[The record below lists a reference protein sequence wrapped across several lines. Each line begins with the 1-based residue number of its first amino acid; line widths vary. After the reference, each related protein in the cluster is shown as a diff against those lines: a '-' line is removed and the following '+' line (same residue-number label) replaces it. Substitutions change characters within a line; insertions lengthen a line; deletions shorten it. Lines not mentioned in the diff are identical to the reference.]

1 MRVGKR
7 LLKPETVTWL
17 REVLQEGELTR
28 SAIAREL
35 CERDGWKNR
44 QGVPCAASARTAL
57 PRLAEALALPLP
69 APLPQ
74 PDNRAGADPG
84 SVHAKPFAGRLEQ
97 LGAVRLRLVEERAER
112 GLWRSMLLA
121 CHPLG
126 EARAPGKRLTYLLES
141 AHEGVLGGLS
151 FVAAPMRLGPRD
163 KLLGWSPRA
172 REAHLEEVLSNDRFL
187 ILDWIKVP
195 HLASHAL
202 GIAARQVPADWQR
215 RHGVLPLLL
224 ETCVGPDQTGTSYQA
239 AGWDGVGETGGKVP
253 GTEIVL
259 APKQVWLR
267 ALDASWKER
276 LRAEP
281 ERQLGVFPSLE
292 LDEDAGWG
300 EREFGRSDLSDGR
313 LRERMV
319 AMGTAWERVPG
330 ALLPAVFAHKAAQVG
345 AYRFLHNDQVSATD
359 VLQPHRE
366 ALVERCRQQASVLL
380 VQDTTTLNYS
390 GLAGVADGLGPLGDK
405 SKASAGLYVHAAVA
419 FTEGGRP
426 LGVSGLEVWA
436 RAKQGEEKP
445 AEKESGRWLAGFE
458 QGVQLAAACPGTRVT
473 VVGDRESDIYTL
485 FERQA
490 QCSEQVGL
498 VVRVSAGRQRRVS
511 AEEWIDGVRTE
522 WLRPLQAHMDCLRP
536 VARNRKVVIDS
547 RGGKSPRKRR
557 VARTE
562 LRIAWVELQPPKT
575 RPGAAALGMLAV
587 QVREMEE
594 TAGEEPLEWLLLASD
609 GEKANKAQALRIVR
623 QYEGRWP
630 IEEYFR
636 VLKSGTR
643 VEDRRLRDAAALGKC
658 LAFDAVAAWRVFDLG
673 RAARDC
679 PQAPARR
686 FLSRAERDCILAVVR
701 RERLLPPGERGRPP
715 PEGIRWWVL
724 RMASMVG
731 FHPSKR
737 RPAPGNEKM
746 WQAYRLMRAM
756 VRGIEAHVAAVDRD

>member
-267 ALDASWKER
+267 ALDAGWKER

-445 AEKESGRWLAGFE
+445 AEKESGRWLADSSR
-458 QGVQLAAACPGTRVT
+458 ACSWR
-473 VVGDRESDIYTL
+473 
-485 FERQA
+485 
-490 QCSEQVGL
+490 
-498 VVRVSAGRQRRVS
+498 
-511 AEEWIDGVRTE
+511 
-522 WLRPLQAHMDCLRP
+522 RP
-536 VARNRKVVIDS
+536 V
-547 RGGKSPRKRR
+547 
-557 VARTE
+557 
-562 LRIAWVELQPPKT
+562 
-575 RPGAAALGMLAV
+575 
-587 QVREMEE
+587 
-594 TAGEEPLEWLLLASD
+594 
-609 GEKANKAQALRIVR
+609 
-623 QYEGRWP
+623 
-630 IEEYFR
+630 
-636 VLKSGTR
+636 
-643 VEDRRLRDAAALGKC
+643 
-658 LAFDAVAAWRVFDLG
+658 
-673 RAARDC
+673 
-679 PQAPARR
+679 PAR
-686 FLSRAERDCILAVVR
+686 
-701 RERLLPPGERGRPP
+701 G
-715 PEGIRWWVL
+715 
-724 RMASMVG
+724 
-731 FHPSKR
+731 
-737 RPAPGNEKM
+737 
-746 WQAYRLMRAM
+746 
-756 VRGIEAHVAAVDRD
+756 

>member
-1 MRVGKR
+1 M
-7 LLKPETVTWL
+7 TWL

-97 LGAVRLRLVEERAER
+97 LGAVRLRLVQERAER

-267 ALDASWKER
+267 ALDARWKER

-405 SKASAGLYVHAAVA
+405 SKASAGLYVQAAVA

-485 FERQA
+485 FKRQA

-511 AEEWIDGVRTE
+511 AEEWIDGSVHGVVAAVAG
-522 WLRPLQAHMDCLRP
+522 AHGFLASGGAQPQGSDRL
-536 VARNRKVVIDS
+536 ARGQVPAQEAGGADGVTHRLGGIAAAEDTAGGRGAGHAGGAGAGNGRDG
-547 RGGKSPRKRR
+547 RGGAAGVVAAGQRRGEGEQGAGAAHRAAVRGQVADRGVFPRSQVRHARGGSPPAGRGGAGQVPGLRCRGR
-557 VARTE
+557 VAGVRSGPGGAGLPAGPGTPLPE
-562 LRIAWVELQPPKT
+562 PGGAGLHPGGGAE
-575 RPGAAALGMLAV
+575 GAAAA
-587 QVREMEE
+587 
-594 TAGEEPLEWLLLASD
+594 AGRARP
-609 GEKANKAQALRIVR
+609 
-623 QYEGRWP
+623 
-630 IEEYFR
+630 
-636 VLKSGTR
+636 
-643 VEDRRLRDAAALGKC
+643 AAARGHSLVGAAHGEHGGFSSQQEAAGAGQREDVAG
-658 LAFDAVAAWRVFDLG
+658 LSADAG
-673 RAARDC
+673 HGARD
-679 PQAPARR
+679 
-686 FLSRAERDCILAVVR
+686 
-701 RERLLPPGERGRPP
+701 
-715 PEGIRWWVL
+715 
-724 RMASMVG
+724 
-731 FHPSKR
+731 
-737 RPAPGNEKM
+737 
-746 WQAYRLMRAM
+746 
-756 VRGIEAHVAAVDRD
+756 

>member
-7 LLKPETVTWL
+7 LLKPQTVTWL
-17 REVLQEGELTR
+17 RDVLQEGELTR
-28 SAIAREL
+28 SSIAREF

-44 QGVPCAASARTAL
+44 QGVPCAASA
-57 PRLAEALALPLP
+57 
-69 APLPQ
+69 
-74 PDNRAGADPG
+74 
-84 SVHAKPFAGRLEQ
+84 RLEQ

-112 GLWRSMLLA
+112 GLWRSMLLD

-141 AHEGVLGGLS
+141 AHTGVLGGLS

-163 KLLGWSPRA
+163 KVLGWSPRA

-187 ILDWIKVP
+187 ILDWIEVP

-202 GIAARQVPADWQR
+202 GMAARQVPADWER
-215 RHGVLPLLL
+215 RHRVPPVLL
-224 ETCVGPDQTGTSYQA
+224 ETCVGPDQTGASYKA
-239 AGWDGVGETGGKVP
+239 AGWHGVGETGGKVP
-253 GTEIVL
+253 GTALVL
-259 APKQVWLR
+259 AHKQVWLR
-267 ALDASWKER
+267 ALDARWKER

-281 ERQLGVFPSLE
+281 ERLLGVFPSLE

-330 ALLPAVFAHKAAQVG
+330 ALLPAVFAHKAARVG

-366 ALVERCRQQASVLL
+366 ALVERCRQEASVLL

-390 GLAGVADGLGPLGDK
+390 GLAGVADAPGPLGDK

-436 RAKQGEEKP
+436 RAKAGEAKP
-445 AEKESGRWLAGFE
+445 EGQESGRWLAGFE

-473 VVGDRESDIYTL
+473 VVGDRESDIYAL
-485 FERQA
+485 FKRQA
-490 QCSEQVGL
+490 RCSERVGL

-522 WLRPLQAHMDCLRP
+522 WLRPLQAHMDFLRP

-562 LRIAWVELQPPKT
+562 LRIAWVDLQPPKT
-575 RPGAAALGMLAV
+575 RPGAAALG
-587 QVREMEE
+587 
-594 TAGEEPLEWLLLASD
+594 LLADEWAQHEFGGAPLGDVRLSKRLVKSARIQSEAPTKSFPGAAQNEQVAVRGYYRMID
-609 GEKANKAQALRIVR
+609 QPAESAVTPENILAPHRQRTLQRMQGQQCACRTARTSTSRSIRAAWGWAVSAGTRARRARWGCTCTRRWRSAEKAFRSGCR
-623 QYEGRWP
+623 RSSTRRRMGR
-630 IEEYFR
+630 R
-636 VLKSGTR
+636 SNASR
-643 VEDRRLRDAAALGKC
+643 
-658 LAFDAVAAWRVFDLG
+658 WRS
-673 RAARDC
+673 
-679 PQAPARR
+679 ARR
-686 FLSRAERDCILAVVR
+686 CAGSVGCAHAR
-701 RERLLPPGERGRPP
+701 RWRRSWRECGRC
-715 PEGIRWWVL
+715 R
-724 RMASMVG
+724 
-731 FHPSKR
+731 
-737 RPAPGNEKM
+737 
-746 WQAYRLMRAM
+746 
-756 VRGIEAHVAAVDRD
+756 